1 MSMDA
6 TMAVCVE
13 VFYIPA
19 DNFRQSAEW
28 VAMPVDEDERQVGDA
43 SYHRLKRDAV
53 SAARKYSL
61 PIKLYTIKDEY
72 LKTIE

>member
-1 MSMDA
+1 
-6 TMAVCVE
+6 
-13 VFYIPA
+13 
-19 DNFRQSAEW
+19 
-28 VAMPVDEDERQVGDA
+28 MPVDEDERQVGDA

-72 LKTIE
+72 LRTIE